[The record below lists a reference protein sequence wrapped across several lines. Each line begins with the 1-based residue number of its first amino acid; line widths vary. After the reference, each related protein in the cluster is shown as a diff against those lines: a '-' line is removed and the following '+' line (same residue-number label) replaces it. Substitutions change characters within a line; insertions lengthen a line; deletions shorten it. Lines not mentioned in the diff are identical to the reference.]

1 MTTLFELLLNGI
13 LLGGIYALMAC
24 GLNLVFGVMRV
35 INFAHGEF
43 LAFGALATFS
53 LCVTLG
59 LPYWT
64 ALILVP
70 IALALFGYALQVT
83 LIARVVN
90 APMIMSMLLTYAVST
105 VMVNIGL
112 CLYGGGFKGIPG
124 LLGGSIEVLGARL
137 SQARLVAFAVA
148 IGASL
153 GILLFLKKSLFGRSE
168 EHTSELQS
176 RPKIS

>member
-43 LAFGALATFS
+43 LAFGALATFT

-70 IALALFGYALQVT
+70 VVMALFGYAMQVS

-90 APMIMSMLLTYAVST
+90 APMIMSVLLT
-105 VMVNIGL
+105 
-112 CLYGGGFKGIPG
+112 
-124 LLGGSIEVLGARL
+124 
-137 SQARLVAFAVA
+137 
-148 IGASL
+148 
-153 GILLFLKKSLFGRSE
+153 
-168 EHTSELQS
+168 
-176 RPKIS
+176 